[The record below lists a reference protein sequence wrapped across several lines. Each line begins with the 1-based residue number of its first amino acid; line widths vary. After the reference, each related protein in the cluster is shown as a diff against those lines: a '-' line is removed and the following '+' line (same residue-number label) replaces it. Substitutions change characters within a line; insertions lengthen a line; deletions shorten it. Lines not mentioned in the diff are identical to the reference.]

1 MARSGEDIEVWGDG
15 EQTRSF
21 LYIDE
26 CVEGTVRLL
35 RSNFAGPVNIGSE
48 EMVTINELV
57 DLVADIAG
65 KAIGKKHVPGPLGV
79 RGRNSDN
86 RLIEEKLCWQPSQ
99 PLRVGLEPTYQWIER
114 QIMRNVPSNLA
125 PVVDGARCA
134 RSAPSSAPLPT
145 EIAPSRL
152 GKRRRSAA

>member
-35 RSNFAGPVNIGSE
+35 RSNFAGPINIGSE

-86 RLIEEKLCWQPSQ
+86 RLIKEKLCWQPSQ
-99 PLRVGLEPTYQWIER
+99 PLRVGLEPTYRWIEG
-114 QIMRNVPSNLA
+114 QVMRNV
-125 PVVDGARCA
+125 
-134 RSAPSSAPLPT
+134 APSLV
-145 EIAPSRL
+145 
-152 GKRRRSAA
+152 